1 MGVERGLSGT
11 ESTFEEH
18 QSLPSWLGP
27 ALVALSV
34 PALVVALVAVL
45 EAGGPTLRGAG
56 LVVVIVVAVLGPIPL
71 ILRSTLRTT
80 VRDDGVYFRFSP
92 FHWSERYI
100 SFEEIEA
107 VRRSERR
114 AYQYGLRRTRWG
126 WEYRPNASDGVE
138 IHRTNGPAIFL
149 GSERP
154 HELRQAIEEGVRR
167 TRHG

>member
-1 MGVERGLSGT
+1 MAIERGPTGT
-11 ESTFEEH
+11 DPTFEEH

-27 ALVALSV
+27 ALVALSI

-45 EAGGPTLRGAG
+45 ETGGPTLRAAG
-56 LVVVIVVAVLGPIPL
+56 LVVVAVMGPIPL

-80 VRDDGVYFRFSP
+80 VRDDGVYFRFTP

-149 GSERP
+149 GSEQP
-154 HELRQAIEEGVRR
+154 HELRQAIESGMRR
-167 TRHG
+167 TRSG